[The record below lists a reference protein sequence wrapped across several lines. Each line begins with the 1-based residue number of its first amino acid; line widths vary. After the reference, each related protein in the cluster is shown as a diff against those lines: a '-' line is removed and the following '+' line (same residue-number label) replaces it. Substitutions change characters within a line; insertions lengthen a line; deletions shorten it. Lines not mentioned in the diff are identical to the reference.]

1 MAIYFLHS
9 FFFLEKMSFCLD
21 KGDGSDAET
30 SMSEEDIVLQD
41 EICKSRLTSIKRVI
55 FLTEPWLLA

>member
-1 MAIYFLHS
+1 MT
-9 FFFLEKMSFCLD
+9 FCLD

-30 SMSEEDIVLQD
+30 SMSEEDILLQD

-55 FLTEPWLLA
+55 LFWEHGLLA

>member
-1 MAIYFLHS
+1 
-9 FFFLEKMSFCLD
+9 MSFCLD

>member
-1 MAIYFLHS
+1 
-9 FFFLEKMSFCLD
+9 MSFCLD

-30 SMSEEDIVLQD
+30 SMTEEDILLQD

-55 FLTEPWLLA
+55 FFMVPWLLA